1 MNVQKSITHTR
12 TPCTSANR
20 YYCCKNDVTQWGVEH
35 QYICST
41 YNRPCFGDAAR
52 RQEPKIYGFQS
63 IIFKN
68 KNLFIKGHISPKQCL
83 QNLIETFENYLKK
96 QYLYSTT
103 TECVCALSSN
113 GSNEAEAAH
122 HKRWLSD
129 LLSHRILPEAALLY
143 ETKGIILQARELMS
157 KTWYLLRL
165 RSWLLLF
172 LASKPYK
179 WMMINYLVR
188 TLKI

>member
-1 MNVQKSITHTR
+1 MQKSIIHTWR
-12 TPCTSANR
+12 PCTSANR

-103 TECVCALSSN
+103 TECVCVLYLAMGQMKQKLRIIN
-113 GSNEAEAAH
+113 DDYLIFCPAEFCQ
-122 HKRWLSD
+122 KQPFCTRL
-129 LLSHRILPEAALLY
+129 
-143 ETKGIILQARELMS
+143 KG
-157 KTWYLLRL
+157 
-165 RSWLLLF
+165 
-172 LASKPYK
+172 
-179 WMMINYLVR
+179 
-188 TLKI
+188 